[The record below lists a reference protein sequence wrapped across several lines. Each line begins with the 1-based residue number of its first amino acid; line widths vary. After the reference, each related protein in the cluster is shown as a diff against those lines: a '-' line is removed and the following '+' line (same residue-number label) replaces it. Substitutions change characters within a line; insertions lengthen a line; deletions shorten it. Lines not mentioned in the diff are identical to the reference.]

1 MDFKNNMAL
10 LETLVDD
17 YYRNQIGFDEYR
29 QQRNQI
35 LQALDQELNG
45 VTAINETKDLQ
56 SESLLDKALS
66 FLKIDSAHKIN

>member
-29 QQRNQI
+29 QQRDQI